1 MEIAC
6 LSPAIHPEVLVAS
19 IPKDQKFAAELEA
32 QVGRPL
38 TEADWKCVDINDQ
51 TITVARNPLLA
62 EIRAKEKHRRR
73 GLDLDAEKRLG
84 LDEAI

>member
-1 MEIAC
+1 LA
-6 LSPAIHPEVLVAS
+6 AV
-19 IPKDQKFAAELEA
+19 PKKQEFAAELEA

-38 TEADWKCVDINDQ
+38 TRADWNCVDINDD

-62 EIRAKEKHRRR
+62 EIRAKEGERRR

-84 LDEAI
+84 YESME